1 MFCGVLVSIKSIWA
15 CQMNCKICVGIY
27 NGCPVREIMPSLDVA
42 PKSISGLGRMD
53 WKPLDGGMI
62 RAPLVLIRVCVGEI
76 VSKTPNCESL
86 SNHFSGDF
94 APL

>member
-1 MFCGVLVSIKSIWA
+1 
-15 CQMNCKICVGIY
+15 MNCKICVGIY
-27 NGCPVREIMPSLDVA
+27 NGCLVREIMLSLDVA
-42 PKSISGLGRMD
+42 PKSISGLGWMD

-62 RAPLVLIRVCVGEI
+62 RAPLVLIRVSRVCVGEI
-76 VSKTPNCESL
+76 VFKTPNCKSL